1 MTAMGKGES
10 SARGQLL
17 TIKEK
22 NYGSNNEFTAE
33 SVCRNIQEV

>member
-1 MTAMGKGES
+1 MGLSEP
-10 SARGQLL
+10 LL